1 MLDNDRSW
9 TNVAN
14 DLLQC
19 LTSDLQIVNSENYT
33 KIQFYIDDIDFDN
46 INDVFMKIR
55 KKETLKNMLVIQNL
69 KTIS

>member
-1 MLDNDRSW
+1 MIEVGQMLLMN
-9 TNVAN
+9 
-14 DLLQC
+14 LLQC

-55 KKETLKNMLVIQNL
+55 KKEH
-69 KTIS
+69 